1 LTDLYLACAKWQTTP
16 RRKGAATSAEE
27 IAMLFIIPTL
37 LLVAA
42 VAGAYRL
49 GRQMGSNLS
58 MQDATGHMPEGAAHE
73 FT

>member
-1 LTDLYLACAKWQTTP
+1 
-16 RRKGAATSAEE
+16 
-27 IAMLFIIPTL
+27 MLFIIPTL